1 MHPRK
6 EPKSRPSPASVSPR
20 AALVNSSRTP
30 RTFSVH
36 SERGAVTL
44 GGLLFYVGCLLI
56 GGYLI
61 VHLLVALIGWR
72 GVVAAACVL
81 LFVFLL
87 SAIVSA
93 DWVGKGRRP

>member
-1 MHPRK
+1 
-6 EPKSRPSPASVSPR
+6 
-20 AALVNSSRTP
+20 
-30 RTFSVH
+30 VH